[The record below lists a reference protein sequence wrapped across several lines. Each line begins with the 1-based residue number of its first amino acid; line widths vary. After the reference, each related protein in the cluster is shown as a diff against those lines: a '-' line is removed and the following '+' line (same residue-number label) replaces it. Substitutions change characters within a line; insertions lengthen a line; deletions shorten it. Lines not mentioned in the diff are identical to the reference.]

1 MNEFTSVCR
10 EIEAPL
16 GGYIR
21 KLLPSQPDV
30 DDIVQ
35 ETLFRLWI
43 ALNTKR
49 LKSNPR
55 AYAFSIAYNLAM
67 DAHRRQQREKSTP
80 SSGAEQAPIEQNDC
94 LLREQI
100 ELALSHLPH
109 HYQRALWMREF
120 EGRRYADIADKMN
133 VNEGLVKSWI
143 HRAKQQMRG
152 LLNEDGEYIGGNN
165 HETSKNDNYWGG

>member
-1 MNEFTSVCR
+1 MNEFTAVCH

-21 KLLPSQPDV
+21 KVLPRQPDT

-67 DAHRRQQREKSTP
+67 DAHRKQKRGKSAP
-80 SSGAEQAPIEQNDC
+80 SPGAEQAPMEQNDC

-109 HYQRALWMREF
+109 HYQHALWMREF
-120 EGRRYADIADKMN
+120 EGLRYADIAIKMN
-133 VNEGLVKSWI
+133 ANEGMVKSWI
-143 HRAKQQMRG
+143 HRAKQKMRG
-152 LLNEDGEYIGGNN
+152 LLNEDGEYIAN
-165 HETSKNDNYWGG
+165 KRRIYK